1 MKNKILAMGNIL
13 LFGMLLG
20 FGVFFFTKSD
30 APAVT
35 YAQEPTV
42 LPSEVAT
49 LADIQGSFRLISER
63 TIPSVV
69 ELQVVE
75 YVEVPSFSFFGF
87 GFNDDTRS
95 QEVEGL
101 GSGVIVRRA
110 GNTYYVLTN
119 DHVAGSA
126 EDITV
131 VLHDKRSYKGSL
143 IGTNGERDLALVSFE
158 SDEDLAV
165 APMGDSDDL
174 YVGDWVLAVGSP
186 FGYGST
192 VTAGIVSALDRSGD
206 SINNLN
212 NFIQTDAAINQGNSG
227 GPLINIYGEVVGIN
241 TWIATTSG
249 SSAGLGFAIPINNA
263 KKLIDDFIDYGR
275 VVEGWVGISMAS
287 DEYAQRIFDN
297 ISYEGD
303 GVFVQG
309 VYTEASAL
317 AEKLNPGDIIT
328 HVNGAP
334 VSTAKDISLKIK
346 SLSPGDRITIDYV
359 RQGEKGSASG
369 RINERP
375 DDSSSL
381 GYPWPYSSV
390 LPLSDDIRRELDV
403 DNSIDGVVLS
413 LYVDSPLRIAGLQ
426 HLDIIT
432 KVNDTEI
439 KTVDDFYRAIN
450 EDVDEFSFYYNRNG
464 VRGFVGVIK

>member
-1 MKNKILAMGNIL
+1 MKHKILTMANIL
-13 LFGMLLG
+13 LFGVLLG
-20 FGVFFFTKSD
+20 FGIFFFTKSD
-30 APAVT
+30 SPEVT
-35 YAQEPTV
+35 YAQEPLV

-49 LADIQGSFRLISER
+49 LADIQGSFRIISER
-63 TIPSVV
+63 IIPSVV

-75 YVEVPSFSFFGF
+75 YVDVPSFSFFGF
-87 GFNDDTRS
+87 GFNDDTQS

-101 GSGVIVRRA
+101 GSGVIVRRV

-119 DHVAGSA
+119 DHVAGNA

-131 VLHDKRSYKGSL
+131 VLHDKSRYEGSL
-143 IGTNGERDLALVSFE
+143 IGTNGERDLALVSFQ
-158 SDEDLAV
+158 SDEDLVV

-206 SINNLN
+206 TINNLN

-287 DEYAQRIFDN
+287 DEYAKRIFDN
-297 ISYEGD
+297 IGYEGD
-303 GVFVQG
+303 GVFIQG
-309 VYTEASAL
+309 VYQEASAL
-317 AEKLNPGDIIT
+317 AEELRPGDIIT
-328 HVNGAP
+328 HVNGSE
-334 VSTAKDISLKIK
+334 VKTAKDISIKIK
-346 SLSPGDRITIDYV
+346 SLSPGDRITIDYI
-359 RQGEKGSASG
+359 RQGVSATANG

-390 LPLSDDIRRELDV
+390 LPLADDIRRELGV
-403 DNSIDGVVLS
+403 DNSVDGVILS
-413 LYVDSPLRIAGLQ
+413 LYNDSPLKVAGLQ

-439 KTVDDFYRAIN
+439 KTVDDFYRAVN
-450 EDVDEFSFYYNRNG
+450 EDVEEFSFYYNRNG